1 MGSFTSVGP
10 YLREAETRNILLYN
24 LRREAN
30 ATKGDLMSQ
39 TSNYAFYSN
48 PVEGRDDEY
57 NNWYDKV
64 HLPELLAMFPQIKS
78 AKRYSAPDDSASV
91 HRYLTI
97 YEIEGDLNTT
107 VEAID
112 IAAAAGK
119 LQLSDAIDVEGSKR
133 ELWLGR

>member
-1 MGSFTSVGP
+1 
-10 YLREAETRNILLYN
+10 
-24 LRREAN
+24 
-30 ATKGDLMSQ
+30 MS
-39 TSNYAFYSN
+39 
-48 PVEGRDDEY
+48 
-57 NNWYDKV
+57 
-64 HLPELLAMFPQIKS
+64 
-78 AKRYSAPDDSASV
+78 